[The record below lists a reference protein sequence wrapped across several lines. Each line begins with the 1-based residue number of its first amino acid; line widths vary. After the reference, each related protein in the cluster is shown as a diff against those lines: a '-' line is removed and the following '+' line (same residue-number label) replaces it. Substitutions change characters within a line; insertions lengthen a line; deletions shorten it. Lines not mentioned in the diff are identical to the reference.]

1 MARKAA
7 SSVEE
12 KVEYEAKR
20 QLDAIGV
27 KHYGKTDNINPS
39 IEAALKSAPSKGGG
53 SGTNYPDVKCL
64 IKLPNGDML
73 PVMIE
78 AKGRKGDLSK
88 LGSDGYPD
96 MKPSSIKRYAIN
108 GALHYAHA
116 IIDSDSGYNECLAI
130 GINGW
135 DDPDGRFRFEVLPY
149 YCSAENDSIDKP
161 LFGGKSVSD
170 LSFLGNMSLIAEA
183 IKNIFL
189 TDEERIA
196 ITNRVENELDAKL
209 REMNQKMQDEITVAV
224 NHRVNLV
231 CGMIMAGL
239 GCEGVRPLTSADLHG
254 ETGKTSNDGKRIVDK
269 ISDFLDAKG
278 LPSDKKQL
286 IIEQFN
292 TVFLHTGMREPNAET
307 GESKIKTLY
316 KWFEKEILPVFNTN
330 SKIDF
335 TGRLFS
341 TLNSWVAVPDGDQN
355 DVVLTP
361 RYITRFMAQLTD
373 VNMDSYCWDY
383 TLGSAGFLVAAFEEM
398 QKDAEKKLTSDRELK
413 SKIDHIKN
421 YQLLGIEKL
430 PEIYMLAVLNML
442 LMGDNADNIIQGNSL
457 VYDGKYPVGSPMAG
471 NDFPADRFLLN
482 PPYSQPGKGMV
493 FVKKALCD
501 SGMGKGYAAILIQ
514 ENAGSGNGLPY
525 TADVL
530 KKNRLMAS
538 IHMADIF
545 CGKASVQTAIF
556 VFQTGQPH
564 SEDDIVKFYDFSN
577 DGYSRQNRKKSSQE
591 INLKNVD
598 HATERYDEIVKSV
611 VNNQKPTKWLPADC
625 YIEDTI
631 TLDGNDW
638 TFAQHK
644 KIDLT
649 PTEDDFKKTVAD
661 FLAYKVGSLMKG
673 EN

>member
-1 MARKAA
+1 MAKKTIK
-7 SSVEE
+7 SVEE

-20 QLDAIGV
+20 QLDSAGV
-27 KHYGKTDNINPS
+27 KHYEKTDTINPS
-39 IEAALKSAPSKGGG
+39 IEAALKSNPSKGGG
-53 SGTNYPDVKCL
+53 SGTNYPDIKCL
-64 IKLPNGDML
+64 IKLPNGDIL

-78 AKGRKGDLSK
+78 AKGKKGDLIK
-88 LGSDGYPD
+88 LDANGYPD
-96 MKPSSIKRYAIN
+96 MKSSSVKKYAIN

-135 DDPDGRFRFEVLPY
+135 NDPDGGFRFEVLPY
-149 YCSAENDSIDKP
+149 YCSTENDSINKP
-161 LFGGKSVSD
+161 LFGDKNVSD
-170 LSFLGNMSLIAEA
+170 LSFLGNASSIADA
-183 IKNIFL
+183 IKNIAL

-196 ITNRVENELDAKL
+196 ISNRIENELDAKL

-239 GCEGVRPLTSADLHG
+239 GCEGVRPLTSNDLHG

-286 IIEQFN
+286 LIEQFN
-292 TVFLHTGMREPNAET
+292 TVFLHTGMCEPNAET

-316 KWFEKEILPVFNTN
+316 KWFEKEILPVFSTN

-341 TLNSWVAVPDGDQN
+341 TLNSWVSVPDGDQN

-361 RYITRFMAQLTD
+361 RYITRFMAQLTNVD
-373 VNMDSYCWDY
+373 MDSYCWDY

-398 QKDAEKKLTSDRELK
+398 QKDAEKRITSDSKLK
-413 SKIDHIKN
+413 AKIDHIKN

-442 LMGDNADNIIQGNSL
+442 LMGDNADNIIQGDSL

-501 SGMGKGYAAILIQ
+501 SGMRNGYAAILIQ

-530 KKNRLMAS
+530 KKNTLMAS

-556 VFQTGQPH
+556 VFQIGRPH
-564 SEDDIVKFYDFSN
+564 NEDDIVKFYDFSN

-591 INLKNVD
+591 VNLKNVD

-611 VNNQKPTKWLPADC
+611 VNGQKPTKWLPSDC

-638 TFAQHK
+638 TFTQHK

-661 FLAYKVGSLMKG
+661 FLAYKVSNLMREAK
-673 EN
+673 

>member
-1 MARKAA
+1 
-7 SSVEE
+7 
-12 KVEYEAKR
+12 
-20 QLDAIGV
+20 
-27 KHYGKTDNINPS
+27 
-39 IEAALKSAPSKGGG
+39 
-53 SGTNYPDVKCL
+53 
-64 IKLPNGDML
+64 
-73 PVMIE
+73 
-78 AKGRKGDLSK
+78 
-88 LGSDGYPD
+88 
-96 MKPSSIKRYAIN
+96 
-108 GALHYAHA
+108 
-116 IIDSDSGYNECLAI
+116 
-130 GINGW
+130 
-135 DDPDGRFRFEVLPY
+135 
-149 YCSAENDSIDKP
+149 
-161 LFGGKSVSD
+161 
-170 LSFLGNMSLIAEA
+170 
-183 IKNIFL
+183 
-189 TDEERIA
+189 
-196 ITNRVENELDAKL
+196 
-209 REMNQKMQDEITVAV
+209 
-224 NHRVNLV
+224 
-231 CGMIMAGL
+231 
-239 GCEGVRPLTSADLHG
+239 
-254 ETGKTSNDGKRIVDK
+254 
-269 ISDFLDAKG
+269 
-278 LPSDKKQL
+278 
-286 IIEQFN
+286 
-292 TVFLHTGMREPNAET
+292 
-307 GESKIKTLY
+307 
-316 KWFEKEILPVFNTN
+316 
-330 SKIDF
+330 
-335 TGRLFS
+335 
-341 TLNSWVAVPDGDQN
+341 
-355 DVVLTP
+355 
-361 RYITRFMAQLTD
+361 MAQLTD

-413 SKIDHIKN
+413 SKIDHIKK